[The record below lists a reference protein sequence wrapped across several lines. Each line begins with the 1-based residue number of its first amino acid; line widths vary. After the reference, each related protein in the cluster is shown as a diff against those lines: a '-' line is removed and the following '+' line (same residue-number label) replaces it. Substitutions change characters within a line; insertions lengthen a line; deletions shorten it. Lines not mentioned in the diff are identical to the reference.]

1 MKKLSL
7 LLALALILGLL
18 AGCGSSAP
26 TAQDYTTEGG
36 ITLTA
41 ESGMTEKAQAPF
53 TTTLQGENSMVTF
66 LEESKAML
74 TPGMTLA
81 DYTAVVE
88 SGNGLSAPFAEDD
101 CGNLANSYVREINGS
116 EFFYY
121 ITAHET
127 ASSFWLVQMACL
139 ADQQEVYEPLFRQW
153 LATVELPVSENAL
166 DGTFTEKT
174 FELDCGLKITMPD
187 NMGKLAMEGYTEFYT
202 NNVMGLSLLLEE
214 KPEGW
219 TLADYAA
226 AVAQANGI
234 DALVADE
241 FGTPALSY
249 SYENQGITYHYYMTA
264 HEMSDAF
271 VLCQIFCMD
280 NAMELYG
287 DHLAAWSDSLS
298 E

>member
-7 LLALALILGLL
+7 LLALVLVIGLF

-26 TAQDYTTEGG
+26 TAKDYTLESG

-53 TTTLQGENSMVTF
+53 TTTLQGNNSMVTF
-66 LEESKAML
+66 MEENKAIL
-74 TPGMTLA
+74 TPGMTLE
-81 DYTAVVE
+81 DYAAVVE
-88 SGNGLSAPFAEDD
+88 SGNGLSAPFALDGS
-101 CGNLANSYVREINGS
+101 GNLANSYVRETDGS

-127 ASSFWLVQMACL
+127 DSSFWLVQMVCL
-139 ADQQEVYEPLFRQW
+139 NDQREVYEPLFQQW
-153 LATVELPVSENAL
+153 LATVELPVSEQILA
-166 DGTFTEKT
+166 DAFTEKT
-174 FELDCGLKITMPD
+174 FELDCGLTVTMPED
-187 NMGKLAMEGYTEFYT
+187 MGKMNLEGYTEFYT
-202 NNVMGLSLLLEE
+202 NNVLGLSLLAEE

-219 TLADYAA
+219 TLDDYAA
-226 AVAQANGI
+226 AVAEANGI

-241 FGTPALSY
+241 FGNPALSY
-249 SYENQGITYHYYMTA
+249 SFENQGILYHYYLTA
-264 HEMSDAF
+264 HEFSDSF

-280 NAMELYG
+280 GAMELYG